1 MGTKIPPELIL
12 LIGRP
17 GSGKSTFFQKHYVT
31 THTYVSQDVQ
41 GKVAHRQLFEQ
52 AILLKQPIVVDRQN
66 HIREQRKYYLDH
78 AKKNGYK
85 TKIIEFKVPKDLCER
100 RILDRKDHPTISN
113 NDNVRGI
120 LNQYER
126 SYQGVLADEADLYQ
140 EIKQSFYA
148 PIQDLSSLKGRIA
161 VVGDPHGVSKEL
173 FTALDEIKPDHV
185 VFVGDIIDRGPDIE
199 KLLNYARSNPNVYTV
214 LGNHESKAMRFLL
227 GNKVSM
233 GGGLEQTMKQIDH
246 YTQQQ
251 RQDLYEWFKKLPLII
266 KLPKNYVT
274 VHAGLN
280 PERPLEKQHFDT
292 CIYIR
297 NHGGKKFDDKNQ
309 PKWYEWPL
317 CEDLKKYKIL
327 FGHAIHEVCNVAPN
341 IFALDKGAVYGTG
354 LRIMVIDTEGED
366 TIHEYPTQI
375 YYSSANDLDR
385 NAKAYKVFVAPW
397 Y

>member
-12 LIGRP
+12 FIGRP

-31 THTYVSQDVQ
+31 THTYVSQDEQ
-41 GKVAHRQLFEQ
+41 GKGGHRQLFED
-52 AILLKQPIVVDRQN
+52 AVSRNESIVIDRQN
-66 HIREQRKYYLDH
+66 HIREQRKYYLDY
-78 AKKNGYK
+78 AKQNGYT
-85 TKIIEFKVPKDLCER
+85 TKIVEFKVPKDLCER

-113 NDNVRGI
+113 KDNVRGI
-120 LNQYER
+120 LNQFDR
-126 SYQGVLADEADLYQ
+126 SYQGVLVDEANSY
-140 EIKQSFYA
+140 EEVKQKFYA
-148 PIQDLSSLKGRIA
+148 PIQDLSTLQGLIA
-161 VVGDPHGVSKEL
+161 VVGDAHGVWDEVKS
-173 FTALDEIKPDHV
+173 ALEQIKPDHV
-185 VFVGDIIDRGPDIE
+185 IFVGDVCDRGPNVEALVDYIR
-199 KLLNYARSNPNVYTV
+199 NNSNVYTL
-214 LGNHESKAMRFLL
+214 LGNHEHKWLRSLK

-233 GGGLEQTMKQIDH
+233 GGGLEMTTKQFEH
-246 YTQQQ
+246 YTSEQKE
-251 RQDLYEWFKKLPLII
+251 DLYNWLKGLPLII
-266 KLPKNYVT
+266 KLPKDFVA

-280 PERPLEKQHFDT
+280 PERSLERQHFDT

-375 YYSSANDLDR
+375 YYNSTNDLDR
-385 NAKAYKVFVAPW
+385 NAKAFKVFVAPW